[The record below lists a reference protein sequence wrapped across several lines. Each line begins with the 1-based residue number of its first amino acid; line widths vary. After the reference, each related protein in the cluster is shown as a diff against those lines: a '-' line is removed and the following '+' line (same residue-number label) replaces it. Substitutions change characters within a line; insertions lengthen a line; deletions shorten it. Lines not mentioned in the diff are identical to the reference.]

1 MMAEHNISIRKAL
14 ESDTATLAEIT
25 DAAYA
30 RYIPLIGRK
39 PLPMTADHRKLIVEN
54 DAWLILCD
62 DTPAGLLELITEPDC
77 VLIYSVAIRPEYQS
91 QGLGRRL
98 LEWAEQ
104 ETWRIGLRRIR
115 LYTNAVMESNLA
127 LYRRLGYQETR
138 RETIQG
144 STRVD
149 MSKDLNQAHSPQA
162 TQLVLAFNEALNA
175 RDLDGMMRLLTEDTV
190 FENTYPPPDGERFAG
205 QEAVRGFWQEFFQ
218 GSGAARIEP
227 EEIFA
232 AGERVVMRWV
242 YRWTD
247 REGDEGHIRGV
258 DVYILRD
265 GLIAEKLSYV
275 KG

>member
-1 MMAEHNISIRKAL
+1 MPDPKIVIRKAL
-14 ESDTATLAEIT
+14 EEDAATLAEIT

-30 RYIPLIGRK
+30 KYVPKLGRK
-39 PLPMTADHRKLIVEN
+39 PQPMTVDHRKLIVEN

-62 DTPAGLLELITEPDC
+62 DKPAGLIELVREPDC
-77 VLIYSVAIRPEYQS
+77 LLIYSIAVHPDYQS

-98 LEWAEQ
+98 LDWAEQ
-104 ETWRIGLRRIR
+104 ETWRAGLRRIR
-115 LYTNAVMESNLA
+115 LYTNAIMESNIA
-127 LYRRLGYQETR
+127 LYLRLGYQETH
-138 RETIQG
+138 RETNQG
-144 STRVD
+144 STRVY
-149 MSKDLNQAHSPQA
+149 MSKDLTQAHSPQA
-162 TQLVLAFNEALNA
+162 TQLVLAFNDALNT

-190 FENTYPPPDGERFAG
+190 FENTYPPPDGERFEG
-205 QEAVRGFWQEFFQ
+205 QAAVRSFWREFFQ
-218 GSGAARIEP
+218 GSGSARIEP

-247 REGDEGHIRGV
+247 TQGEEGHIRGV
-258 DVYILRD
+258 DVYRLRD